1 MSSVAEKTQRKVQ
14 RISTNLPIRLEAHE
28 APNKIWRE
36 ITHLRSVSEIGADFY
51 LNRLFAVGQLIFLTI
66 PLEKS
71 LRHYDLDAEQY
82 CIWGIVRHCYQTSVG
97 KSSVYHIGVAFIGK
111 EPPFSYRKNPST
123 IYKLC
128 EIKEDGLW
136 KICEEIQ
143 IPDHRQQSRYA
154 IPIEVY
160 LAVCDE
166 AENIIAHEKT
176 VTENISAGGAAVFS
190 SLELNIGDK
199 VKVMKQQGGFS
210 ATAIVRDRR
219 VGTDNLPR
227 LHLEFID
234 ARFPL
239 EGIG

>member
-1 MSSVAEKTQRKVQ
+1 MLSTAEKIQRKAR

-28 APNKIWRE
+28 AHKKIWRE
-36 ITHLRSVSEIGADFY
+36 VTHLRSVSDIGADFY
-51 LNRLFAVGQLIFLTI
+51 LNRLFNIGQLISLTL

-71 LRHYDLDAEQY
+71 LRHYDFDAEQY
-82 CIWGIVRHCYQTSVG
+82 CVWGIVRHCYQTLVG

-111 EPPFSYRKNPST
+111 EPPNSYRKNPST

-136 KICEEIQ
+136 KIDEEIQ
-143 IPDHRQQSRYA
+143 IPDHRRQSRYT
-154 IPIEVY
+154 IPVEVY
-160 LAVCDE
+160 LAVCD
-166 AENIIAHEKT
+166 AADNIIAHEKT
-176 VTENISAGGAAVFS
+176 VTENVSSKGAAVFS
-190 SLELNIGDK
+190 SLDVKIGDK
-199 VKVMKQQGGFS
+199 LKLMKQEGGFS

-219 VGTDNLPR
+219 VGADNLPR